1 MFGRREI
8 VGVVSEVQ
16 NEVVGI
22 KDYVDNKFNSLE
34 EAIGEAVVQT
44 LDTRLKVLEQRI
56 NRRFDNLNKSQSN
69 NVIEAINRREK
80 DEERREM
87 RQAIKSKL
95 SILYAEVQEAVLFEE
110 SERGN
115 KKLTKEG
122 EAVYKM
128 LYEVVMMLAN
138 YHGSNSHMKIANRT
152 TYNRFVSKKGIP
164 YELVKRT
171 ITLNNG
177 VGRESVFAD
186 MFYRGVVA
194 KFVKFLEDEFLNE
207 KEAI

>member
-69 NVIEAINRREK
+69 NVIEAIDKREK

-87 RQAIKSKL
+87 QQAIKSKL
-95 SILYAEVQEAVLFEE
+95 SILYAEVQEATLFEE

-122 EAVYKM
+122 ETVYKM
-128 LYEVVMMLAN
+128 LYEAVMLLDN
-138 YHGSNSHMKIANRT
+138 YQGTNSHMNIANRT
-152 TYNRFVSKKGIP
+152 TYNRYVYKNK
-164 YELVKRT
+164 
-171 ITLNNG
+171 IT
-177 VGRESVFAD
+177 
-186 MFYRGVVA
+186 
-194 KFVKFLEDEFLNE
+194 
-207 KEAI
+207 